1 MNPIAFLN
9 KYLQVPIISGESGF
23 VAPPLVLKHFDASKK
38 RKGQFKDFNSLL
50 NSDNVQQ
57 QF

>member
-23 VAPPLVLKHFDASKK
+23 VAPSPLLKPFDTSKK
-38 RKGQFKDFNSLL
+38 RKVQLKNS
-50 NSDNVQQ
+50 NSFLVNNNVQ
-57 QF
+57 